1 MAQVRTLE
9 RRLALRRDTGRTP
22 INLGRASLR
31 QVIDPAVAAVFDVEI
46 ADLRAPT
53 RSSPQAA
60 FGGDNSLG
68 PDILIGKYDRN
79 TEAETMLFQYCVR
92 PSNDWPPEYTC
103 DHSVKFN
110 KVSSCN

>member
-60 FGGDNSLG
+60 YSSTAFDRATIG
-68 PDILIGKYDRN
+68 PRN
-79 TEAETMLFQYCVR
+79 TRATIA
-92 PSNDWPPEYTC
+92 SN
-103 DHSVKFN
+103 SIK
-110 KVSSCN
+110 